1 MNRPKIAALA
11 LALAAASTGAA
22 AAAGDRWYGSSRD
35 IVITAPVEVTR
46 VYDEPVILENG
57 RVIYQERIAA
67 PVMERPVIVERDYVV
82 YEPAYR
88 VVPREAYFDPLH
100 PQSGHGIG
108 TGLFNRKGPNDFGS

>member
-1 MNRPKIAALA
+1 MNRPEFAVLA

-22 AAAGDRWYGSSRD
+22 AAAGDRWYGANRD
-35 IVITAPVEVTR
+35 IVVATPVEATR
-46 VYDEPVILENG
+46 VYREPVILDSD

-67 PVMERPVIVERDYVV
+67 PVIERPVIVERDYVV

-88 VVPREAYFDPLH
+88 VIPREAYFDPLH